1 MRVMMSH
8 ASGAFLATLGR
19 IEHGFNC
26 RPDLVAVDN
35 PNNPRKYV
43 GHFWVDSI
51 THDARLMSY
60 VLEMQGANRV
70 MMGSDYPF
78 PLGDLEFGKYM
89 EDEMDLSK
97 ADREQI
103 FHGSALSWLGLSA
116 EQFD

>member
-1 MRVMMSH
+1 
-8 ASGAFLATLGR
+8 
-19 IEHGFNC
+19 
-26 RPDLVAVDN
+26 
-35 PNNPRKYV
+35 
-43 GHFWVDSI
+43 
-51 THDARLMSY
+51 
-60 VLEMQGANRV
+60 